1 MAGATTI
8 DIAEIIDGQR
18 WGGFLISFLAVLC
31 LMALFDGYDFG
42 CMAFA
47 APSIIREWHVD
58 KTMFGAVF
66 AAVTFGGIFGGLICG
81 FVSDYWGRKYSAITA
96 LLIFGAVSL
105 ATVAVTNVRE
115 LMILRFLAGIG
126 IGALMPMLLTIAVE
140 FAPQRLRSMMAMIA
154 IIGVGV
160 GIMVA
165 GIVGATLVP
174 AFGWKII
181 FWIAGIGPI
190 AIAAIALF
198 ALPESPRFLL
208 SRMRPAPRI
217 AAVLRRIDPRFALP
231 ANAVFTDRNKI
242 VKTEG
247 ESVRAPAV
255 MLFRGRLAP
264 ITLLLWAAY
273 LVGFITPSI
282 FVTWVPTLGEGLGVA
297 PSFAAISV
305 SIGGIGLIAASLLI
319 MPLLR
324 RFGFLAISL
333 WTLLAVPPLVVLGL
347 THVSNIE
354 FVVLFVL
361 VGFAGGGSQGGT
373 SAMVGQLYPDE
384 CRGTGVSWALMMSR
398 IGAVLGPILAGVLL
412 GRGVTARELL
422 LLMAAPVILFVIC
435 AFVLGLVH
443 RRLLRAG
450 DARPISLA
458 MREVP
463 HAAKI

>member
-1 MAGATTI
+1 MTTKTM

-18 WGGFLISFLAVLC
+18 WRGFFIRFLALLC
-31 LMALFDGYDFG
+31 LMAVFDGYDFG

-58 KTMFGAVF
+58 KATFGAVF
-66 AAVTFGGIFGGLICG
+66 AAVTFGGMFGGLICG
-81 FVSDYWGRKYSAITA
+81 LVSDYWGRKYPAIAA
-96 LLIFGAVSL
+96 LLVFGAMSL
-105 ATVAVTNVRE
+105 ATVTVTNVGD

-140 FAPQRLRSMMAMIA
+140 FAPQRLRSMIAMITV
-154 IIGVGV
+154 IGVGA

-174 AFGWKII
+174 AFGWKVI

-190 AIAAIALF
+190 AIAALAYF
-198 ALPESPRFLL
+198 VLPESPRFLL
-208 SRMRPAPRI
+208 SRGRPAPQI
-217 AAVLRRIDPRFALP
+217 AAVLRRIDPRSAPP
-231 ANAVFTDRNKI
+231 ANAEFTDRNKI
-242 VKTEG
+242 AKTEG
-247 ESVRAPAV
+247 ESGRVPAV

-264 ITLLLWAAY
+264 ITILVWAAY
-273 LVGFITPSI
+273 LVGYITPSI

-297 PSFAAISV
+297 PSFAAIAV
-305 SIGGIGLIAASLLI
+305 SIGGIGLIVASLLI

-333 WTLLAVPPLVVLGL
+333 WTLLAVPPLAILGL
-347 THVSNIE
+347 TPVSNVE

-384 CRGTGVSWALMMSR
+384 CRGTGVSWALMFSR
-398 IGAVLGPILAGVLL
+398 IGAILGPILAGVLL
-412 GRGVTARELL
+412 SKEITVRELF
-422 LLMAAPVILFVIC
+422 LLMTLPVTLFVIC
-435 AFVLGLVH
+435 AFALGVAH

-450 DARPISLA
+450 AARAIPLKRS
-458 MREVP
+458 EVP
-463 HAAKI
+463 DAAKI